1 MTTNNFIQLKKLTKE
16 YVMGENIVHALRG
29 VDLHIDKGEFVA
41 VMGAS
46 GSGKSTLMNILG
58 CLDTPSD
65 GTYLFE
71 DEEIQRL
78 NANRLAA
85 LRNRKMGFV
94 FQSFNL
100 LPRTTAL
107 ENVEL
112 PLLYNKTV
120 STKQARGKAMQA
132 LSWVGLAERALHF
145 SNQLS
150 GGQQQRVAI
159 ARAIVNDPLILLAD
173 EPTGNLDSAMSVEI
187 MALFEKLNRDN
198 RTIIMVTHEPDIAQ
212 YAHRKV
218 TFRDGHVLSDERS
231 AAPRSAIEELAARPA
246 GTTEGKP

>member
-1 MTTNNFIQLKKLTKE
+1 
-16 YVMGENIVHALRG
+16 MGENIVHALRG

-218 TFRDGHVLSDERS
+218 TFRDGHILSDERS
-231 AAPRSAIEELAARPA
+231 AAPRSAIEELSARPA
-246 GTTEGKP
+246 GPTEGKS

>member
-1 MTTNNFIQLKKLTKE
+1 
-16 YVMGENIVHALRG
+16 
-29 VDLHIDKGEFVA
+29 
-41 VMGAS
+41 
-46 GSGKSTLMNILG
+46 
-58 CLDTPSD
+58 
-65 GTYLFE
+65 
-71 DEEIQRL
+71 
-78 NANRLAA
+78 
-85 LRNRKMGFV
+85 MGFV